1 MKKRILM
8 VMATMSF
15 FVLLVAG
22 VYGQGEGHI
31 IANIPF
37 AFIAG
42 TKTFPA
48 GEYTIDRPSINEP
61 DLLLIR
67 SVDNNQA
74 LFLNAENVQAR
85 KTPEKT
91 ELVFNEIG
99 DKYFLSKIWV
109 SGEDSGREI
118 PKPKAERELEQA
130 ALSQQV
136 TLQPSGN

>member
-1 MKKRILM
+1 MKKRIFK
-8 VMATMSF
+8 VMATTGF
-15 FVLLVAG
+15 FILLVSGA
-22 VYGQGEGHI
+22 YAQMETHI

-61 DLLLIR
+61 GLILIR
-67 SVDNNQA
+67 GVDNKQA
-74 LFLNAENVQAR
+74 LFLNVENVQAR

-109 SGEDSGREI
+109 TGEDSGREI
-118 PKPKAERELEQA
+118 PKPRPDRELERV
-130 ALSQQV
+130 ALAQQV
-136 TLQPSGN
+136 SLQPSGN